1 MFKEQSG
8 KKPILSNNENKTL
21 INNLIDQIEFLKN
34 ELRSKD
40 TIIKLI
46 MENSKY
52 SNKYFQN
59 KNNSDGNQIEKFVTL
74 KKLRNSKYQTIK
86 ILATLHL
93 STVLKY

>member
-1 MFKEQSG
+1 M
-8 KKPILSNNENKTL
+8 
-21 INNLIDQIEFLKN
+21 IDQIEFLKN

-46 MENSKY
+46 IENSKY

-74 KKLRNSKYQTIK
+74 KNCETRNIRQ
-86 ILATLHL
+86 
-93 STVLKY
+93 